1 MTMLGR
7 NEDNRDQGSYRELS
21 ETLMAVSG
29 KPTEDA
35 RNLWKRMVFNAL
47 TGNVDDHLRNHG
59 FLRSEKGWVLSPA
72 YDLNPNPKKK
82 THALSFDGVSSTPS
96 LNLCLSLFPY
106 FRYGS
111 ETEARKEL
119 ERICEGVS
127 RWKEIARD
135 IGLEPREISRME
147 KAFLPLEGF

>member
-1 MTMLGR
+1 MLGR

-72 YDLNPNPKKK
+72 YDLNPNPEKK

-106 FRYGS
+106 PLWKRDRGQ
-111 ETEARKEL
+111 
-119 ERICEGVS
+119 EGVGAYL
-127 RWKEIARD
+127 RRRITMEGDCKRYRTGAERD
-135 IGLEPREISRME
+135 LQNGESFF
-147 KAFLPLEGF
+147 AA